1 MPLQGAVPMGEEAWE
16 AARIVCGRPA
26 PGSELTQ
33 DFNPLEAGLYHAVSV
48 DKGCYIGQETLSKV
62 RRLGVFKGPPGIAYA
77 LRGTEHYCSA
87 GCAAESD
94 AQVFGRER
102 SVRRTG

>member
-1 MPLQGAVPMGEEAWE
+1 MGEEAWE

-48 DKGCYIGQETLSKV
+48 EKGCYIGQETISKV
-62 RRLGVFKGPPGIAYA
+62 RSDGWGYEGSPRPSSAVW
-77 LRGTEHYCSA
+77 GTESHEYCSA
-87 GCAAESD
+87 GCVAESRSCGSCVG
-94 AQVFGRER
+94 AQHGRQAEP
-102 SVRRTG
+102 